1 MDQLLL
7 DIHPKIKKSFDNFIT
22 GQNKECIKSLKDFIS
37 NSNVQFMYLWG
48 EDGCGKT
55 HLRLAV
61 ESHGIKTIDDIHL
74 IDQNQQIEIFNL
86 FNQFKEA
93 NKKLLITGADS
104 PNNMNLIPELSSRL
118 SWGLVYQIRSL
129 SDNEKIMALKNYVNE
144 KNMAISENVI
154 DYCYRNLRRDLHSL
168 MATFES
174 LDHWSLKTKRPVTI
188 PLLKDLI
195 NQN

>member
-22 GQNKECIKSLKDFIS
+22 GQNKECINSLKDFIS
-37 NSNVQFMYLWG
+37 NSNVQFIYLWG
-48 EDGCGKT
+48 EGSCGKT

-61 ESHGIKTIDDIHL
+61 ESHQIKTIDDIHL
-74 IDQNQQIEIFNL
+74 ADQNQQIEIFNL

-118 SWGLVYQIRSL
+118 SWGLVYQIKSL
-129 SDNEKIMALKNYVNE
+129 TDNEKIMALKNYVNE
-144 KNMAISENVI
+144 KNIAISENVI